1 MTTVATL
8 PEMLWRKNTRIMQF
22 IIPLDGII
30 MDRFHLMNVFVA
42 VAETGSFAGG
52 ARRLKLSPPAVT
64 RAVVALEERLGVR
77 LLTRTT
83 RVVRVTEAGAR
94 YLEDARRVLVELEEA
109 DAAAA
114 GINATPRGQLAIT
127 APVLFGKLYV
137 MPIITEYQSLFE
149 QTTVSALFV
158 DRVVNF
164 IDEGMDVGVRIG
176 PLPDSS
182 LRAIRVGRVR
192 RVVVGAPAYLE
203 KHGIPQTPDELAK
216 HRLVASSGIAPTND
230 WVFESADEKLSVRV
244 QPRIFVNTNDG
255 PLEAA
260 RQGYGL
266 TRLLSY
272 QVAPQLASGELKT
285 VLGDYE
291 GPDLPVHVIHREGRH
306 GSAKVR
312 SFVDLAVDRL
322 RADKAL
328 N

>member
-1 MTTVATL
+1 
-8 PEMLWRKNTRIMQF
+8 MQF
-22 IIPLDGII
+22 IIPNIEII
-30 MDRFHLMNVFVA
+30 MNRFHLMNVFVA
-42 VAETGSFAGG
+42 VAEAESFAGG
-52 ARRLKLSPPAVT
+52 ARHLKMSPPAVT
-64 RAVVALEERLGVR
+64 RAVIALEERLGVR
-77 LLTRTT
+77 LLIRTT

-94 YLEDARRVLVELEEA
+94 YLEDARRIMIEMEEA

-114 GINATPRGQLAIT
+114 GINATPRGQLAVT
-127 APVLFGKLYV
+127 APVLFGKLCV
-137 MPIITEYQSLFE
+137 MPIITEYQSAFE

-158 DRVVNF
+158 DRVVNLV
-164 IDEGMDVGVRIG
+164 DEGMDVGIRIG
-176 PLPDSS
+176 QLPDSS

-203 KHGIPQTPDELAK
+203 KHGIPRTPDDLAQ
-216 HRLVASSGIAPTND
+216 HRLVASSGLSPTND
-230 WVFESADEKLSVRV
+230 WIFQSAGEKQTLRI
-244 QPRIFVNTNDG
+244 QPRIVVNTNDG
-255 PLEAA
+255 ALEAA

-291 GPDLPVHVIHREGRH
+291 GADLPVHVIHSEGRH
-306 GSAKVR
+306 KSAKIR
-312 SFVDLAVDRL
+312 SFVDLAVERL

>member
-1 MTTVATL
+1 MSH
-8 PEMLWRKNTRIMQF
+8 
-22 IIPLDGII
+22 
-30 MDRFHLMNVFVA
+30 FHLMNVFVA
-42 VAETGSFAGG
+42 VAETESFAGG
-52 ARRLKLSPPAVT
+52 ARRLKMSPPSVT

-83 RVVRVTEAGAR
+83 RVVRLTEAGAR
-94 YLEDARRVLVELEEA
+94 YLEDARRILLELEEA

-114 GINATPRGQLAIT
+114 GINATPRGQLAVT

-137 MPIITEYQSLFE
+137 MPIIAEYQSVFE
-149 QTTVSALFV
+149 QTIVSALLV
-158 DRVVNF
+158 DRVVSL
-164 IDEGMDVGVRIG
+164 IDEGVDVGIRIG
-176 PLPDSS
+176 DLPDSS

-192 RVVVGAPAYLE
+192 RVIVGAPAYLE
-203 KHGIPQTPDELAK
+203 KHGIPQIPEDLAK
-216 HRLVASSGIAPTND
+216 HRLVASSAISPTND
-230 WVFESADEKLSVRV
+230 WIFHSAGGKRTARV
-244 QPRIFVNTNDG
+244 QPRIIVNTNDG
-255 PLEAA
+255 ALEAA

-291 GPDLPVHVIHREGRH
+291 GSDLPVYVIHSEGRH
-306 GSAKVR
+306 RTAKIR
-312 SFVDLAVDRL
+312 SFIDLAVERL

>member
-1 MTTVATL
+1 MQLIVPAN
-8 PEMLWRKNTRIMQF
+8 EIM
-22 IIPLDGII
+22 
-30 MDRFHLMNVFVA
+30 MNRFHLMNVFVA
-42 VAETGSFAGG
+42 VAEAGSFAGG
-52 ARRLKLSPPAVT
+52 ARRLKMSPPAVT
-64 RAVVALEERLGVR
+64 RAVAALEERLGVR

-94 YLEDARRVLVELEEA
+94 YLEDARRIMIEMEEA

-114 GINATPRGQLAIT
+114 GVNATPRGQLAVT

-137 MPIITEYQSLFE
+137 MPIITEYQSAFE

-158 DRVVNF
+158 DRVVNL

-176 PLPDSS
+176 QLPDSS

-203 KHGIPQTPDELAK
+203 KHGIPQTPEDLAR
-216 HRLVASSGIAPTND
+216 HRLVASSGISPTND
-230 WVFESADEKLSVRV
+230 WVFHSAGDKRTVRV
-244 QPRIFVNTNDG
+244 QPRIVANTNDG

-272 QVAPQLASGELKT
+272 QVALQLAAGELKT

-291 GPDLPVHVIHREGRH
+291 GADLPVHVIHREGRY
-306 GSAKVR
+306 GAAKVR
-312 SFVDLAVDRL
+312 SFVDLAVARL
-322 RADKAL
+322 RADQAL

>member
-1 MTTVATL
+1 
-8 PEMLWRKNTRIMQF
+8 
-22 IIPLDGII
+22 

-42 VAETGSFAGG
+42 VAEAGSFAGA
-52 ARRLKLSPPAVT
+52 ARRLNLSPPAVT
-64 RAVVALEERLGVR
+64 RAVVALEERLGVV
-77 LLTRTT
+77 LLIRTT

-94 YLEDARRVLVELEEA
+94 YLEDARRILLEMEEA

-114 GINATPRGQLAIT
+114 GVNATPQGHLAVT
-127 APVLFGKLYV
+127 APVIFGKLYV
-137 MPIITEYQSLFE
+137 MPIIAEYQSAFE
-149 QTTVSALFV
+149 QTTVAALFL

-203 KHGIPQTPDELAK
+203 RHGIPQTPHDLAR
-216 HRLVASSGIAPTND
+216 HRLVAASGISPSND
-230 WVFESADEKLSVRV
+230 WTFQAAGEKPTVRV
-244 QPRIFVNTNDG
+244 QPRIVTNTNDG
-255 PLEAA
+255 ALEAA
-260 RQGYGL
+260 RRGYGL

-272 QVAPQLASGELKT
+272 QVAPQLATGELEV
-285 VLGDYE
+285 VLADFE

-312 SFVDLAVDRL
+312 SFVDMAVDRL
-322 RADKAL
+322 RADTAL
-328 N
+328 DYASRSSIVDGL

>member
-1 MTTVATL
+1 
-8 PEMLWRKNTRIMQF
+8 
-22 IIPLDGII
+22 

-42 VAETGSFAGG
+42 VAEAESFAGG
-52 ARRLKLSPPAVT
+52 ARRLQMSPPAVT
-64 RAVVALEERLGVR
+64 RAIVALEERLGVR
-77 LLTRTT
+77 LLIRTT

-94 YLEDARRVLVELEEA
+94 YLEDVRRIMIEVEEA

-137 MPIITEYQSLFE
+137 MPIVAEYQSAFE

-164 IDEGMDVGVRIG
+164 IDEGMDVGIRIG
-176 PLPDSS
+176 QLPDSS

-192 RVVVGAPAYLE
+192 RVVVGAPAYLQ
-203 KHGIPQTPDELAK
+203 KYGIPQVPEDLIG
-216 HRLVASSGIAPTND
+216 HRLVASSGLSPTND
-230 WVFESADEKLSVRV
+230 WGFMNAEKKESVRV
-244 QPRIFVNTNDG
+244 QPRVVVNTNDG

-272 QVAPQLASGELKT
+272 QVAPQLASGELKI
-285 VLGDYE
+285 VLAEFE
-291 GPDLPVHVIHREGRH
+291 GPVLPVHVIHREGRH

-322 RADKAL
+322 RADKAI